1 MRTVLQGDSVTSEC
15 DNCVTMM
22 SVAIGSR
29 DCVTSDCETCDSYWM
44 TDAVVVCDRVTQSVV
59 G

>member
-1 MRTVLQGDSVTSEC
+1 MQGDSVTSEC

-22 SVAIGSR
+22 SVAIGSC